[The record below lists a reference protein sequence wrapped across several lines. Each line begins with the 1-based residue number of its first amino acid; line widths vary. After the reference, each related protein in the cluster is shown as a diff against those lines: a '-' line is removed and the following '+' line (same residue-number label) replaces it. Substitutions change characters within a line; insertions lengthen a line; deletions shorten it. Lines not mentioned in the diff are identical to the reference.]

1 MQPNS
6 LRPLVVLLVSA
17 LLAITRPAFADTVT
31 LKDGSVIRGKN
42 LHIANDAVTITTGF
56 AGDLTIK
63 QNLVASFETDEPVY
77 VKTKTAPAVL
87 GKVEPKD
94 SSLIIVSSSGNR
106 PATVDNIKSS
116 WPAGAKDP
124 ELAHWFLEL
133 STDISGKSGNSTGF
147 AGDGGI
153 VAVRKTPTDALK
165 LYGSADHTVANGQ
178 TSADTDKGGIEYNAF
193 FSPVFSWFASTELMQ
208 DKVQEIRLRASALGG
223 VGWNAIRSP
232 REDLQFRTGFS
243 YRYET
248 YDTEPPTP
256 SFSSAGGNLALVH
269 RLNFAPWFVMHN
281 SLGYMPSFKD
291 TGNYI
296 IDHDSN
302 LTMPLATLKPWSLR
316 IGVTNEFT
324 SKPVDG
330 NKRLDT
336 TYYLRFVYTVR

>member
-1 MQPNS
+1 MKLPS
-6 LRPLVVLLVSA
+6 LRLLFVLLA
-17 LLAITRPAFADTVT
+17 PAFFTFAQPAFADTLT

-42 LHIANDAVTITTGF
+42 LHIANSAVIITTGF
-56 AGDLTIK
+56 AGELTIK
-63 QNLVASFETDEPVY
+63 QELVASFETDAPVH
-77 VKTKTAPAVL
+77 VKTKTGPAVL

-94 SSLIIVSSSGNR
+94 SGLVVAGSGATR
-106 PATVDNIKSS
+106 PVTVDAIKST
-116 WPAGAKDP
+116 WLADAKDP
-124 ELAHWFLEL
+124 DLAHWLFEL

-153 VAVRKTPTDALK
+153 VAVRKTPANALK
-165 LYGSADHTVANGQ
+165 LYGSANYTVANGQ

-208 DKVQEIRLRASALGG
+208 DKVQEIRLRDSTLVGI
-223 VGWNAIRSP
+223 GWNPIRSP

-281 SLGYMPSFKD
+281 SLGYMPSFQD